1 MDGYCHA
8 LLSPTGWSLYAKR
21 HRPWSRKGSASWK
34 WFNLYRTVKKCVTS
48 VLVRRLADY
57 HNLNSKVTRW
67 LMSLWTH
74 SLLVSFCC
82 VLNSCIFCSDATA
95 TLWSNEDM
103 LWKLTLLLGGGGLVN
118 VWGFKEFH
126 PSSCLQLMDVIYTS
140 SSILMKALN

>member
-8 LLSPTGWSLYAKR
+8 LLFPTGWSLYAKR

-67 LMSLWTH
+67 LMSLLTY

-95 TLWSNEDM
+95 TLWSNEDT

-126 PSSCLQLMDVIYTS
+126 PSSCLQLMDVLYTS